1 MVIAMKNLKLKVLSL
16 SLALLMLIALA
27 GCKAEKAAT
36 PQSTADVS
44 SSVAAPVKEQITVH
58 LSVIDKDGAK
68 LLDEDIKA
76 DDGAIALDVLK
87 DAFKDKGG
95 VDDSAGYITA
105 IGGVKEDVGAKIS
118 WMYYV
123 NGGFAPVGAGEYKL
137 KANDKVEFKL
147 ESWA

>member
-1 MVIAMKNLKLKVLSL
+1 MKNLKLKVLSL

-27 GCKAEKAAT
+27 GCQTETANT
-36 PQSTADVS
+36 QSTADS
-44 SSVAAPVKEQITVH
+44 SIAITTPVKEQITVH
-58 LSVIDKDGAK
+58 LSVIDKDGTK
-68 LLDEDIKA
+68 LLDEDIKV
-76 DDGAIALDVLK
+76 DDGSTALALVK

-105 IGGVKEDVGAKIS
+105 IGGVKEDVSAKIS

-147 ESWA
+147 ESWAS